1 MGNTSVS
8 VAEFVSKLPDP
19 DENGLLSS
27 IDKESVENIIAEIH
41 KAGRDG
47 IVGLIDMLVE
57 PGKADDV
64 KPRYALHCLA
74 LYVCKLNDKKHRRA
88 FAEILASQLDRGQ
101 PFDRLRAGS
110 KQIKGYLIRQLQV
123 AGGKEVAG
131 AMGKFLLDEE
141 LCEYAAQAL
150 VAIGGGAA
158 EQLRDALPKSTGKC
172 RLTVIQNLGVVRD
185 RKSVDA
191 LKQAL
196 GDEDR
201 DIRLAAAWGLAN
213 IGDAGSVDVLLKA
226 ADVENPYERI
236 KAAQAC
242 LLLAENLVAAG
253 RLVPS
258 PAEGTAREEWDA
270 INLEADPSPAL
281 GAGIYAHLRDTRT
294 DPAEQYLRE
303 VAESALA
310 AKE

>member
-1 MGNTSVS
+1 MGNSSVS
-8 VAEFVSKLPDP
+8 VAELVSKLPDP
-19 DENGLLSS
+19 DENGLLSN
-27 IDKESVENIIAEIH
+27 IDKESVENVIAEIH
-41 KAGRDG
+41 KAGREG

-57 PGKADDV
+57 PDKADDV

-74 LYVCKLNDKKHRRA
+74 VYVCKLKDRKHRRA
-88 FAEILASQLDRGQ
+88 FAEILASQLDR
-101 PFDRLRAGS
+101 DRP

-123 AGGKEVAG
+123 GGGKEVAG
-131 AMGKFLLDEE
+131 ALGKFLLDEE

-150 VAIGGGAA
+150 VAIVDGAGQ
-158 EQLRDALPKSTGKC
+158 QLRDALPKAKGRC

-191 LKQAL
+191 LREAL

-213 IGDAGSVDVLLKA
+213 IGDPGSVNVLIKE
-226 ADVENPYERI
+226 ADVQYPHERI

-242 LLLAENLVAAG
+242 LLLAESLLAAG
-253 RLVPS
+253 KKK
-258 PAEGTAREEWDA
+258 DA
-270 INLEADPSPAL
+270 MK
-281 GAGIYAHLRDTRT
+281 IYAHLRDTRT
-294 DPAEQYLRE
+294 DPAEQYLGGL
-303 VAESALA
+303 AEGALA

>member
-1 MGNTSVS
+1 MEKSSVS
-8 VAEFVSKLPDP
+8 VAELVSKLPDP
-19 DENGLLSS
+19 DENGLLSN
-27 IDKESVENIIAEIH
+27 IDKESVENVITEIH
-41 KAGRDG
+41 KTGRDG
-47 IVGLIDMLVE
+47 IVGVIDMLVE

-88 FAEILASQLDRGQ
+88 FAEILASQLDR
-101 PFDRLRAGS
+101 DRP

-131 AMGKFLLDEE
+131 ALGKFLLDEE

-150 VAIGGGAA
+150 AAIGDGAGQ
-158 EQLRDALPKSTGKC
+158 QLRDALPKAKGRC

-185 RKSVDA
+185 KKSVEQ
-191 LKQAL
+191 LLQAL

-213 IGDAGSVDVLLKA
+213 IGDPGSVAVLLKG
-226 ADVENPYERI
+226 ADVQDPYERI
-236 KAAQAC
+236 KGAQAC

-253 RLVPS
+253 KKK
-258 PAEGTAREEWDA
+258 DA
-270 INLEADPSPAL
+270 MK
-281 GAGIYAHLRDTRT
+281 IYAHLRDTRT
-294 DPAEQYLRE
+294 DPAEQYLRG

-310 AKE
+310 AKKGD

>member
-1 MGNTSVS
+1 MGNSSVS
-8 VAEFVSKLPDP
+8 VAELVSKLPDP
-19 DENGLLSS
+19 DENGLLSN
-27 IDKESVENIIAEIH
+27 IDKESVENVIAEIH

-47 IVGLIDMLVE
+47 IVGLIDMLAE
-57 PGKADDV
+57 PGKADDI

-74 LYVCKLNDKKHRRA
+74 VYVCKLKDKKHRQA
-88 FAEILASQLDRGQ
+88 FAEILASQLDR
-101 PFDRLRAGS
+101 DRP
-110 KQIKGYLIRQLQV
+110 KEIKGYLIRQLQV

-131 AMGKFLLDEE
+131 ALGKFLLDEE

-150 VAIGGGAA
+150 VAPAASHLRSKPAGGDGAA
-158 EQLRDALPKSTGKC
+158 EQLRDALPKAKGKC

-196 GDEDR
+196 GYEDR

-213 IGDAGSVDVLLKA
+213 IGDPESVDVLLKG
-226 ADVENPYERI
+226 ADVQDPYERI

-242 LLLAENLVAAG
+242 LLLAENLLAAG
-253 RLVPS
+253 KKK
-258 PAEGTAREEWDA
+258 DA
-270 INLEADPSPAL
+270 MK
-281 GAGIYAHLRDTRT
+281 IYAHLRDTRT

-303 VAESALA
+303 LAEGALA

>member
-1 MGNTSVS
+1 MSVTAPGFRQEDAGTAERIVSMEKSSVS
-8 VAEFVSKLPDP
+8 VAELVSKLPDP
-19 DENGLLSS
+19 DENGLLSN
-27 IDKESVENIIAEIH
+27 IDKESVENVITEIH
-41 KAGRDG
+41 KTGRDG

-88 FAEILASQLDRGQ
+88 FAEILASQLDL
-101 PFDRLRAGS
+101 DRP

-123 AGGKEVAG
+123 ASGKEVAG
-131 AMGKFLLDEE
+131 ALGRFLPDEE

-150 VAIGGGAA
+150 VAIGDGAA
-158 EQLRDALPKSTGKC
+158 EQLRDALPKAKGKC

-185 RKSVDA
+185 KKSIEQLV
-191 LKQAL
+191 QAV

-213 IGDAGSVDVLLKA
+213 IGDADSVDVLTRA
-226 ADVENPYERI
+226 ADAKNPYERI

-242 LLLAENLVAAG
+242 LLLAENLLAAG
-253 RLVPS
+253 KKK
-258 PAEGTAREEWDA
+258 DA
-270 INLEADPSPAL
+270 MK
-281 GAGIYAHLRDTRT
+281 IYTHLRGTRT

-310 AKE
+310 AQQ

>member
-1 MGNTSVS
+1 MGNSSVS
-8 VAEFVSKLPDP
+8 IAELVSKLPDP
-19 DENGLLSS
+19 DENGLLSN
-27 IDKESVENIIAEIH
+27 IDKESVENVIAEIH

-74 LYVCKLNDKKHRRA
+74 VYVCKLKDKKHRRA
-88 FAEILASQLDRGQ
+88 FAEILASQLDR
-101 PFDRLRAGS
+101 DRP

-123 AGGKEVAG
+123 AGGEEVAG
-131 AMGKFLLDEE
+131 ALGKFLLDEE

-150 VAIGGGAA
+150 VAPAASRLRSKPAGGDGAA
-158 EQLRDALPKSTGKC
+158 EQLAALAAGQLRDALPNAKGKC

-213 IGDAGSVDVLLKA
+213 IGDPGSVDVVLRA
-226 ADVENPYERI
+226 ADVQDPYERI

-242 LLLAENLVAAG
+242 LLLAENLLAAG
-253 RLVPS
+253 KKK
-258 PAEGTAREEWDA
+258 DA
-270 INLEADPSPAL
+270 MK
-281 GAGIYAHLRDTRT
+281 IYAHLRDTRT
-294 DPAEQYLRE
+294 DPVEQYLRE
-303 VAESALA
+303 LAEGALA

>member
-8 VAEFVSKLPDP
+8 IAELVSKLPNP
-19 DENGLLSS
+19 DENGLLSK
-27 IDKESVENIIAEIH
+27 IDKESVENVIAEIH

-57 PGKADDV
+57 PSKADDV

-74 LYVCKLNDKKHRRA
+74 VYVCKLKDRKHRRA
-88 FAEILASQLDRGQ
+88 FAEILASQLDR
-101 PFDRLRAGS
+101 DRP
-110 KQIKGYLIRQLQV
+110 KEIKGYLIRQLQV

-131 AMGKFLLDEE
+131 ALGKFLLDEE

-150 VAIGGGAA
+150 VAPAASRLRSKPAGGDGTA
-158 EQLRDALPKSTGKC
+158 EQLRDALAGAKGKC

-185 RKSVDA
+185 HKSVDA
-191 LKQAL
+191 LKQAV

-213 IGDAGSVDVLLKA
+213 IGDPGSVDVLLKE
-226 ADVENPYERI
+226 ADVQDPYERI

-242 LLLAENLVAAG
+242 LLLAENLLAAG
-253 RLVPS
+253 KKK
-258 PAEGTAREEWDA
+258 DA
-270 INLEADPSPAL
+270 MK
-281 GAGIYAHLRDTRT
+281 IYAHLRDTRT

-303 VAESALA
+303 LAEGALA

>member
-1 MGNTSVS
+1 MGNSSVS
-8 VAEFVSKLPDP
+8 IAELVSKLPDP
-19 DENGLLSS
+19 DENGLLSN
-27 IDKESVENIIAEIH
+27 IDKESVENVIAEIH

-74 LYVCKLNDKKHRRA
+74 VYVCKLKDKKHRRA
-88 FAEILASQLDRGQ
+88 FAEILASQLDR
-101 PFDRLRAGS
+101 DRP

-123 AGGKEVAG
+123 AGGEEVAG
-131 AMGKFLLDEE
+131 ALGKFLLDEE

-150 VAIGGGAA
+150 VAPAASRLRSKPAGGDGAA
-158 EQLRDALPKSTGKC
+158 EQLAALAAGQLRDALPNAKGKC

-213 IGDAGSVDVLLKA
+213 IGDPGSVDIVLRA
-226 ADVENPYERI
+226 ADVQDPYERI

-242 LLLAENLVAAG
+242 LLLAENLLAAG
-253 RLVPS
+253 KKK
-258 PAEGTAREEWDA
+258 DA
-270 INLEADPSPAL
+270 MK
-281 GAGIYAHLRDTRT
+281 IYAHLRDTRT
-294 DPAEQYLRE
+294 DPVEQYLRE
-303 VAESALA
+303 VAEGALA

>member
-1 MGNTSVS
+1 MGNSSVS
-8 VAEFVSKLPDP
+8 IAELVSKLPDP
-19 DENGLLSS
+19 DENGLLSN
-27 IDKESVENIIAEIH
+27 IDKESVENVIAEIH

-74 LYVCKLNDKKHRRA
+74 VYVCKLKDRKHRRA
-88 FAEILASQLDRGQ
+88 FAEILASQLDR
-101 PFDRLRAGS
+101 DRP

-123 AGGKEVAG
+123 AGGEEVAG
-131 AMGKFLLDEE
+131 ALGKFLLDEE

-150 VAIGGGAA
+150 VAPAASRLRSKPAGGDGAA
-158 EQLRDALPKSTGKC
+158 EQLAALAAGQLRDALPNAKGKC

-213 IGDAGSVDVLLKA
+213 IGDPGSVDIVLRA
-226 ADVENPYERI
+226 ADVQDPYERI

-242 LLLAENLVAAG
+242 LLLAENLLAAG
-253 RLVPS
+253 KKK
-258 PAEGTAREEWDA
+258 DA
-270 INLEADPSPAL
+270 MK
-281 GAGIYAHLRDTRT
+281 IYAHLRDTRT
-294 DPAEQYLRE
+294 DPVEQYLRE
-303 VAESALA
+303 LAEGALA
-310 AKE
+310 AKK

>member
-1 MGNTSVS
+1 MGNSSVS
-8 VAEFVSKLPDP
+8 IAELVSKLPDP
-19 DENGLLSS
+19 DENGLLSN
-27 IDKESVENIIAEIH
+27 IDKESVENVIAEIH

-74 LYVCKLNDKKHRRA
+74 VYVCKLKDKKHRRA
-88 FAEILASQLDRGQ
+88 FAEILASQLDR
-101 PFDRLRAGS
+101 DRP

-123 AGGKEVAG
+123 AGGEEVAG
-131 AMGKFLLDEE
+131 ALGKFLLDEE

-150 VAIGGGAA
+150 VAPAASRLRSKPAGGDGAA
-158 EQLRDALPKSTGKC
+158 EQLAALAAGQLRDALPNAKGKC

-213 IGDAGSVDVLLKA
+213 IGDPGSVDIVLRA
-226 ADVENPYERI
+226 ADVQDPYERI

-242 LLLAENLVAAG
+242 LLLAENLLAAG
-253 RLVPS
+253 KKK
-258 PAEGTAREEWDA
+258 DA
-270 INLEADPSPAL
+270 MK
-281 GAGIYAHLRDTRT
+281 IYAHLRDTRT
-294 DPAEQYLRE
+294 DPVEQYLRE
-303 VAESALA
+303 LAEGALA
-310 AKE
+310 AKK

>member
-1 MGNTSVS
+1 MGNSSVS
-8 VAEFVSKLPDP
+8 VAELVSKLPDP
-19 DENGLLSS
+19 DENGLLSN
-27 IDKESVENIIAEIH
+27 IDKESVENVIAEIH

-64 KPRYALHCLA
+64 KPRYAIHCLA
-74 LYVCKLNDKKHRRA
+74 VYVCKLKDKKHRRA
-88 FAEILASQLDRGQ
+88 FAEILASQLVALAAGQLDR
-101 PFDRLRAGS
+101 DRP

-123 AGGKEVAG
+123 AGGEEVAG
-131 AMGKFLLDEE
+131 ALGKFLLDEE

-150 VAIGGGAA
+150 VAPAASRLRSKPAGGDGAA
-158 EQLRDALPKSTGKC
+158 EQLRDALPNAKGKC

-191 LKQAL
+191 LREAV
-196 GDEDR
+196 GDKDR
-201 DIRLAAAWGLAN
+201 DIRLTAAWGLAN
-213 IGDAGSVDVLLKA
+213 IGDPGSVDVLLKG
-226 ADVENPYERI
+226 ADVQDPYERI

-242 LLLAENLVAAG
+242 LLLAENLLAAG
-253 RLVPS
+253 KKK
-258 PAEGTAREEWDA
+258 DA
-270 INLEADPSPAL
+270 MK
-281 GAGIYAHLRDTRT
+281 IYAHLRDTRT

-303 VAESALA
+303 LAEGALA

>member
-1 MGNTSVS
+1 MSMGNTSVS
-8 VAEFVSKLPDP
+8 VAELVSKLPDP

-41 KAGRDG
+41 KIGRDG

-74 LYVCKLNDKKHRRA
+74 LYVCKVNDKKHRRA

-131 AMGKFLLDEE
+131 ALGKFLLDEE

-150 VAIGGGAA
+150 VAIRDGAA
-158 EQLRDALPKSTGKC
+158 EQLRDALAGAKGKC
-172 RLTVIQNLGVVRD
+172 RLTVIQNLGVIRD

-213 IGDAGSVDVLLKA
+213 IGDPGSVDVVLMA
-226 ADVENPYERI
+226 ADVQDPYERI

-242 LLLAENLVAAG
+242 LLLAENLVAVG
-253 RLVPS
+253 RKK
-258 PAEGTAREEWDA
+258 DA
-270 INLEADPSPAL
+270 MK
-281 GAGIYAHLRDTRT
+281 IYAHLRDTRT
-294 DPAEQYLRE
+294 DAAERYLRE
-303 VAESALA
+303 VAEGAPA

>member
-1 MGNTSVS
+1 MGNSSVS
-8 VAEFVSKLPDP
+8 IAELVSKLPDP
-19 DENGLLSS
+19 DENGLLSN
-27 IDKESVENIIAEIH
+27 IDKESVENVIAEIH

-74 LYVCKLNDKKHRRA
+74 VYVCKLKDRKHRRA
-88 FAEILASQLDRGQ
+88 FAEILASQLDR
-101 PFDRLRAGS
+101 DRP

-123 AGGKEVAG
+123 AGGEEVAG
-131 AMGKFLLDEE
+131 ALGKFLLDEE

-150 VAIGGGAA
+150 VAPAASRLRSKPAGGDGAA
-158 EQLRDALPKSTGKC
+158 EQLAALAAGQLRDALPNAKGKC

-201 DIRLAAAWGLAN
+201 NIRLAAAWGLAN
-213 IGDAGSVDVLLKA
+213 IGDPGSVDIVLRA
-226 ADVENPYERI
+226 ADVQDPYERI

-242 LLLAENLVAAG
+242 LLLAENLLAAG
-253 RLVPS
+253 KKK
-258 PAEGTAREEWDA
+258 DA
-270 INLEADPSPAL
+270 MK
-281 GAGIYAHLRDTRT
+281 IYAHLRDTRT
-294 DPAEQYLRE
+294 DPVEQYLRE
-303 VAESALA
+303 LAEGALA
-310 AKE
+310 AKK

>member
-1 MGNTSVS
+1 MGNSSVS
-8 VAEFVSKLPDP
+8 IAELVSKLPDP
-19 DENGLLSS
+19 DENGLLSN

-131 AMGKFLLDEE
+131 ALGKFLLDEE

-150 VAIGGGAA
+150 TAIRDGAA
-158 EQLRDALPKSTGKC
+158 EPLRYEALAAKGKC

-185 RKSVDA
+185 KESVHT

-196 GDEDR
+196 GDQDK

-213 IGDAGSVDVLLKA
+213 IGDASSVDILLRE
-226 ADVENPYERI
+226 ADVESPYERI

-253 RLVPS
+253 RKK
-258 PAEGTAREEWDA
+258 DA
-270 INLEADPSPAL
+270 AK
-281 GAGIYAHLRDTRT
+281 IYAHLRDTRT
-294 DPAEQYLRE
+294 DPAERYLRE
-303 VAESALA
+303 VAEGALA

>member
-1 MGNTSVS
+1 MGNSSVS
-8 VAEFVSKLPDP
+8 VAELVSKLPDP
-19 DENGLLSS
+19 DENGLLSN
-27 IDKESVENIIAEIH
+27 IDKESVENVIAEIH

-64 KPRYALHCLA
+64 KPRYAIHCLA
-74 LYVCKLNDKKHRRA
+74 VYVCKLKDKKHRRA
-88 FAEILASQLDRGQ
+88 FAEILASQLVALAAGQLDR
-101 PFDRLRAGS
+101 DRP

-123 AGGKEVAG
+123 AGGEEVAG
-131 AMGKFLLDEE
+131 ALGKFLLDEE

-150 VAIGGGAA
+150 VAPAASRLRSKPAGGDGAA
-158 EQLRDALPKSTGKC
+158 EQLRDALPNAKGKC

-191 LKQAL
+191 LREAV
-196 GDEDR
+196 GDKDR
-201 DIRLAAAWGLAN
+201 DIRLTAAWGLAN
-213 IGDAGSVDVLLKA
+213 IGDPGSVDVVLRA
-226 ADVENPYERI
+226 ADVQYPYERI

-242 LLLAENLVAAG
+242 LLLAENLLAAG
-253 RLVPS
+253 KKK
-258 PAEGTAREEWDA
+258 DA
-270 INLEADPSPAL
+270 MK
-281 GAGIYAHLRDTRT
+281 IYAHLRDTRT

-303 VAESALA
+303 LAEGALA

>member
-1 MGNTSVS
+1 MGNSSVS
-8 VAEFVSKLPDP
+8 VAELVSKLPDP
-19 DENGLLSS
+19 DENGLLSN
-27 IDKESVENIIAEIH
+27 IDKESVENVIAEIH

-57 PGKADDV
+57 SGKADDV

-74 LYVCKLNDKKHRRA
+74 VYVCKLKDKKHRRA
-88 FAEILASQLDRGQ
+88 FAEILASQLDR
-101 PFDRLRAGS
+101 DRP
-110 KQIKGYLIRQLQV
+110 KEIKGYLIRQLQV
-123 AGGKEVAG
+123 AGGEEVAG
-131 AMGKFLLDEE
+131 ALGKFLLDEE

-150 VAIGGGAA
+150 VAPAASRLRSKPAGGDGAA
-158 EQLRDALPKSTGKC
+158 EQLRDALPNAKGKC

-191 LKQAL
+191 LREAV

-213 IGDAGSVDVLLKA
+213 IGDPGSVDVVLRA
-226 ADVENPYERI
+226 ADVQYPYERI

-242 LLLAENLVAAG
+242 LLLAENLLAAG
-253 RLVPS
+253 KKK
-258 PAEGTAREEWDA
+258 DA
-270 INLEADPSPAL
+270 MK
-281 GAGIYAHLRDTRT
+281 IYAHLRDTRT

-303 VAESALA
+303 LAEGALA

>member
-1 MGNTSVS
+1 MSMGNTSVS
-8 VAEFVSKLPDP
+8 VAELVSKLPDP
-19 DENGLLSS
+19 DENGLLSN

-88 FAEILASQLDRGQ
+88 FAEILASQLDR
-101 PFDRLRAGS
+101 DRP

-150 VAIGGGAA
+150 VAIGDGAA

-185 RKSVDA
+185 KKSVEH
-191 LKQAL
+191 LVHAL
-196 GDEDR
+196 GDQDR

-213 IGDAGSVDVLLKA
+213 IGDAGSVDVLTRA
-226 ADVENPYERI
+226 ADVESPYERI

-242 LLLAENLVAAG
+242 LLLAENLIAAD
-253 RLVPS
+253 RKK
-258 PAEGTAREEWDA
+258 DA
-270 INLEADPSPAL
+270 MK
-281 GAGIYAHLRDTRT
+281 IYAHLRDTRT
-294 DPAEQYLRE
+294 DPTEQYLRE

>member
-1 MGNTSVS
+1 MEKSSVS
-8 VAEFVSKLPDP
+8 VAELVSKLPDP
-19 DENGLLSS
+19 DENGLLSN
-27 IDKESVENIIAEIH
+27 IDKESVENVITEIH
-41 KAGRDG
+41 KTGRDG

-88 FAEILASQLDRGQ
+88 FAEILASQLDR
-101 PFDRLRAGS
+101 DRP

-131 AMGKFLLDEE
+131 ALGKFLLDEK

-150 VAIGGGAA
+150 AAIGDGAA
-158 EQLRDALPKSTGKC
+158 EQFRDTLAGTKGKC

-185 RKSVDA
+185 KKSIDA
-191 LKQAL
+191 LKQAV

-213 IGDAGSVDVLLKA
+213 IGDPGSVDVLLKG

-242 LLLAENLVAAG
+242 LLLAENLLAAG
-253 RLVPS
+253 KKK
-258 PAEGTAREEWDA
+258 DA
-270 INLEADPSPAL
+270 MK
-281 GAGIYAHLRDTRT
+281 IYAHLRDTRT

-310 AKE
+310 AQQ

>member
-1 MGNTSVS
+1 MGNTSVP
-8 VAEFVSKLPDP
+8 VAELVSKLPDP
-19 DENGLLSS
+19 DENGLLSN
-27 IDKESVENIIAEIH
+27 IDKESVENVIAEIH

-57 PGKADDV
+57 PGKADDF

-74 LYVCKLNDKKHRRA
+74 VYVCKLKDRKHRRA
-88 FAEILASQLDRGQ
+88 FAEILASQLDR
-101 PFDRLRAGS
+101 DRP
-110 KQIKGYLIRQLQV
+110 KEIKGYLIRQLQV
-123 AGGKEVAG
+123 AGGEEVAG
-131 AMGKFLLDEE
+131 ALGKFLLDEE

-150 VAIGGGAA
+150 VAPAASRLRSKPAGGDGAA
-158 EQLRDALPKSTGKC
+158 EQLRDALAGAKGKC

-185 RKSVDA
+185 HKSVDA
-191 LKQAL
+191 LKQAV

-213 IGDAGSVDVLLKA
+213 IGDPGSVDVLLKE
-226 ADVENPYERI
+226 ADVQDPYERI

-242 LLLAENLVAAG
+242 LLLAENLLAAG
-253 RLVPS
+253 KKK
-258 PAEGTAREEWDA
+258 DA
-270 INLEADPSPAL
+270 MK
-281 GAGIYAHLRDTRT
+281 IYAHLRDTRT

-303 VAESALA
+303 LAEGALA

>member
-8 VAEFVSKLPDP
+8 VAELVSKLPDP
-19 DENGLLSS
+19 DENGLLSN
-27 IDKESVENIIAEIH
+27 IDKESVENVIAEIH

-57 PGKADDV
+57 PSKADDV

-74 LYVCKLNDKKHRRA
+74 VYVCKLKDRKHRRA
-88 FAEILASQLDRGQ
+88 FAEILASQLDR
-101 PFDRLRAGS
+101 DRP
-110 KQIKGYLIRQLQV
+110 KEIKGYLIRQLQV
-123 AGGKEVAG
+123 AGGEEVAG
-131 AMGKFLLDEE
+131 ALGKFLLDEE

-150 VAIGGGAA
+150 VAPAASRLRSKPAGGDGAA
-158 EQLRDALPKSTGKC
+158 EQLRDALAGAKGKC

-185 RKSVDA
+185 HKSVDA
-191 LKQAL
+191 LKQAV

-213 IGDAGSVDVLLKA
+213 IGDPGSVDMLLKE
-226 ADVENPYERI
+226 ADVQDLYERI

-242 LLLAENLVAAG
+242 LLLAENLLAAG
-253 RLVPS
+253 KKK
-258 PAEGTAREEWDA
+258 DA
-270 INLEADPSPAL
+270 MK
-281 GAGIYAHLRDTRT
+281 IYAHLRDTRT

-303 VAESALA
+303 LAEGALA

>member
-1 MGNTSVS
+1 MEKSSVS
-8 VAEFVSKLPDP
+8 VAELVSKLPDP
-19 DENGLLSS
+19 DENGLLSN
-27 IDKESVENIIAEIH
+27 IDKESVENVITEIH
-41 KAGRDG
+41 KTGRDG

-88 FAEILASQLDRGQ
+88 FAEILASQLDR
-101 PFDRLRAGS
+101 DRP

-131 AMGKFLLDEE
+131 ALGKFLLDEE

-150 VAIGGGAA
+150 AAIGDGAA
-158 EQLRDALPKSTGKC
+158 EQLRDTLAGTKGKC

-185 RKSVDA
+185 KESIHT

-213 IGDAGSVDVLLKA
+213 ISDAGSVDVLTRA
-226 ADVENPYERI
+226 ADAKNPYERI

-242 LLLAENLVAAG
+242 LLLAENLLAAG
-253 RLVPS
+253 KKK
-258 PAEGTAREEWDA
+258 DA
-270 INLEADPSPAL
+270 MK
-281 GAGIYAHLRDTRT
+281 IYAHLRDTRT
-294 DPAEQYLRE
+294 DPAEQYLRD

-310 AKE
+310 APAR

>member
-1 MGNTSVS
+1 MEKSSVS
-8 VAEFVSKLPDP
+8 VAELVSKLPDP
-19 DENGLLSS
+19 DENGLLSN
-27 IDKESVENIIAEIH
+27 IDKESVENVITEIH
-41 KAGRDG
+41 KTGRDG

-88 FAEILASQLDRGQ
+88 FAEILASQLAALAAGQLDR
-101 PFDRLRAGS
+101 DRP

-131 AMGKFLLDEE
+131 ALGKFLLDEE

-150 VAIGGGAA
+150 AAIGDGAA
-158 EQLRDALPKSTGKC
+158 EQLRDALPKAKGKC
-172 RLTVIQNLGVVRD
+172 RLTVVQNLGVVRD
-185 RKSVDA
+185 KKSVDA

-213 IGDAGSVDVLLKA
+213 IGDPGSVDVLLKG

-242 LLLAENLVAAG
+242 LLLAENLLAAG
-253 RLVPS
+253 KKK
-258 PAEGTAREEWDA
+258 DA
-270 INLEADPSPAL
+270 MK
-281 GAGIYAHLRDTRT
+281 IYAHLRDTRT
-294 DPAEQYLRE
+294 DPADRYLRD

-310 AKE
+310 VQQ

>member
-1 MGNTSVS
+1 MEKSSVS
-8 VAEFVSKLPDP
+8 VAELVSKLPDP
-19 DENGLLSS
+19 DENGLLSN
-27 IDKESVENIIAEIH
+27 IDKESVENVITEIH

-57 PGKADDV
+57 PGKADDPRLRGGKLAPAEAGV

-74 LYVCKLNDKKHRRA
+74 LYVCKLNDRKHRRA
-88 FAEILASQLDRGQ
+88 FAEILASELDR
-101 PFDRLRAGS
+101 DRP

-131 AMGKFLLDEE
+131 ALGKFLPDEE

-150 VAIGGGAA
+150 AAIGDGAA
-158 EQLRDALPKSTGKC
+158 GQLRDALPKAKGKC
-172 RLTVIQNLGVVRD
+172 RLTVIQNLGVVGD
-185 RKSVDA
+185 KKSVDA
-191 LKQAL
+191 LKRAL

-213 IGDAGSVDVLLKA
+213 IGDAGSLDMLTRA
-226 ADVENPYERI
+226 ADVQDPYERI
-236 KAAQAC
+236 KTAQAC
-242 LLLAENLVAAG
+242 LLLAENLLAAG
-253 RLVPS
+253 RKK
-258 PAEGTAREEWDA
+258 DA
-270 INLEADPSPAL
+270 MK
-281 GAGIYAHLRDTRT
+281 IYAHLRDTRT

-310 AKE
+310 VKE

>member
-1 MGNTSVS
+1 MGNSSVS
-8 VAEFVSKLPDP
+8 IAELVSKLPDP
-19 DENGLLSS
+19 DENGLLSN
-27 IDKESVENIIAEIH
+27 IDKESVENVIAEIH

-64 KPRYALHCLA
+64 KPRYAIHCLA
-74 LYVCKLNDKKHRRA
+74 VYVCKLKDKKHRRA
-88 FAEILASQLDRGQ
+88 FAEILASQLVALAAGQLDR
-101 PFDRLRAGS
+101 DRP

-123 AGGKEVAG
+123 AGGEEVAG
-131 AMGKFLLDEE
+131 ALGKFLLDEE

-150 VAIGGGAA
+150 LAPAASRLQSKPAGGDGAA
-158 EQLRDALPKSTGKC
+158 EQLAALAAGQLRDALPNAKGKC

-191 LKQAL
+191 LKQVL

-213 IGDAGSVDVLLKA
+213 IGDPGSVDVVLRA
-226 ADVENPYERI
+226 ANVQYPYERI
-236 KAAQAC
+236 KATQAC
-242 LLLAENLVAAG
+242 LLLAENLLAAG
-253 RLVPS
+253 KKK
-258 PAEGTAREEWDA
+258 DA
-270 INLEADPSPAL
+270 MK
-281 GAGIYAHLRDTRT
+281 IYAHLRDTRT

-303 VAESALA
+303 LAEGALA

>member
-8 VAEFVSKLPDP
+8 VAELVSKLPDP
-19 DENGLLSS
+19 DENGLLSN
-27 IDKESVENIIAEIH
+27 IDKESVENVIAEIH

-57 PGKADDV
+57 PSKADDV

-74 LYVCKLNDKKHRRA
+74 VYVCKLKDRKHRRA
-88 FAEILASQLDRGQ
+88 FAEILASQLDR
-101 PFDRLRAGS
+101 DRP
-110 KQIKGYLIRQLQV
+110 KEIKGYLIRQLQV
-123 AGGKEVAG
+123 AGGEEVAG
-131 AMGKFLLDEE
+131 ALGKFLLDEE

-150 VAIGGGAA
+150 VAPAASRLRSKPAGGDGAA
-158 EQLRDALPKSTGKC
+158 EQLRDALAGAKGKC

-185 RKSVDA
+185 HKSVDA
-191 LKQAL
+191 LKQAV

-213 IGDAGSVDVLLKA
+213 IGDPGSVDVLLKE
-226 ADVENPYERI
+226 ADVQDLYERI

-242 LLLAENLVAAG
+242 LLLAENLLAAG
-253 RLVPS
+253 KKK
-258 PAEGTAREEWDA
+258 DA
-270 INLEADPSPAL
+270 MK
-281 GAGIYAHLRDTRT
+281 IYAHLRDTRT

-303 VAESALA
+303 LAEGALA
-310 AKE
+310 AKK